1 MAKGRKETTST
12 EEKWQQLL
20 REAQKEFT
28 ATFIGLNHEDRI
40 HPERLLKFERA
51 MYRLGGPRKVAIAIT
66 IIARAE
72 AKRFLSSPQI
82 SRNWEIVASLFEWL
96 INELP

>member
-1 MAKGRKETTST
+1 MAKVHKEATST
-12 EEKWQQLL
+12 EEKWRQLL

-51 MYRLGGPRKVAIAIT
+51 VNKLGGPRKVAIAVT

-72 AKRFLSSPQI
+72 AKRFLYSPQI
-82 SRNWEIVASLFEWL
+82 SRNWEIVASLFERL
-96 INELP
+96 INELT